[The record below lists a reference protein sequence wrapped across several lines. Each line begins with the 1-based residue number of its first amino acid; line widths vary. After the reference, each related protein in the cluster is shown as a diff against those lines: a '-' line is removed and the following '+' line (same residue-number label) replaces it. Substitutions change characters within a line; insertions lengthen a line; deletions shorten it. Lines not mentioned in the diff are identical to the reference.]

1 MHIYVSLYAII
12 MKLLFITLITL
23 ILLACNE
30 QVPLSKSILTGKYAL
45 EITEYSDNLLDT
57 TLTVFKTD
65 STYYR
70 IGSIYLRKEGPYKIH
85 NDSIQIKYGKSGND
99 KTGIQYY
106 ILNKSKQLVLVKIVE
121 DNGNILTND
130 IIDTKLELLNFDSLK
145 NKLHTTPK

>member
-1 MHIYVSLYAII
+1 MRKYV
-12 MKLLFITLITL
+12 
-23 ILLACNE
+23 
-30 QVPLSKSILTGKYAL
+30 
-45 EITEYSDNLLDT
+45 
-57 TLTVFKTD
+57 
-65 STYYR
+65 
-70 IGSIYLRKEGPYKIH
+70 
-85 NDSIQIKYGKSGND
+85 QIKYGKSGND